1 MGAAHARE
9 RGQTFYDCLLKLFS
23 SSKAS
28 PIFKEL
34 EEKFSTFRQAI
45 STHNAV
51 QSFTCSAGI
60 LEMKPAIMGFVG
72 TVANITS
79 ILTKTR
85 DGLLIDM
92 RRANAL
98 SDRNE
103 FSKIEAC
110 NSTVMRFYNAN
121 LSVSDCEKLLRT
133 NPPTLQYT
141 TIKHLLEILHLVEQ
155 IGAIKVC
162 SFYFKRKVSGTVAAR
177 GAAEELACYLPYMI
191 MQQGDTFVVVDSSH
205 YGAMSSVI
213 ADFFTFDQQLV
224 DNTRTK
230 KDSTV
235 SDDNTLKEEVAAVIS
250 SVIHNVEKA
259 FIPCLDRLDE
269 HLDQILEG
277 TELELNPSATPK
289 KPGPVPLF
297 QRFPEIIT
305 EANTFL
311 TDNGL
316 AAHSRRRSD
325 TSYSMGTTL
334 QQLKLHLLKTV
345 PGLNTVGISNSAVH
359 LLFRPANKMHTWGRR
374 HHAVLN
380 AKVARKRNDAC
391 KDRPNAYHC
400 ASTVKAAK
408 QFCEKYPQLCTF
420 VSVDD
425 KAKGNMNGKPFVS
438 RYHQNRAFYMEGE
451 GPNFSD
457 HDFPM
462 ASYLAVLSGYLIVN
476 IVTGLA
482 QLNIVLR
489 AFKFQNSTAET
500 HCNDLLEIL
509 SGRTHPVFFLLSD
522 NRPDWGRLW
531 RELYAP
537 TQSAYNIIE
546 HAWSHVSRLFAGL
559 YLPPHL
565 EGEQLAPCMQSSLS
579 DEEKTAK
586 EAALFDFN
594 LEWEGLQ
601 RSANQ
606 SYCSKMPRTNGQISG
621 FCNGA

>member
-1 MGAAHARE
+1 M
-9 RGQTFYDCLLKLFS
+9 D
-23 SSKAS
+23 
-28 PIFKEL
+28 
-34 EEKFSTFRQAI
+34 
-45 STHNAV
+45 N
-51 QSFTCSAGI
+51 
-60 LEMKPAIMGFVG
+60 
-72 TVANITS
+72 
-79 ILTKTR
+79 
-85 DGLLIDM
+85 
-92 RRANAL
+92 
-98 SDRNE
+98 
-103 FSKIEAC
+103 
-110 NSTVMRFYNAN
+110 
-121 LSVSDCEKLLRT
+121 
-133 NPPTLQYT
+133 
-141 TIKHLLEILHLVEQ
+141 KH
-155 IGAIKVC
+155 
-162 SFYFKRKVSGTVAAR
+162 
-177 GAAEELACYLPYMI
+177 
-191 MQQGDTFVVVDSSH
+191 
-205 YGAMSSVI
+205 
-213 ADFFTFDQQLV
+213 
-224 DNTRTK
+224 TK

-235 SDDNTLKEEVAAVIS
+235 YDDNTLKEQVAAVIS
-250 SVIHNVEKA
+250 LVIHNVEKA

-269 HLDQILEG
+269 HVDQILEG

-359 LLFRPANKMHTWGRR
+359 LLFRPANKMHTLGRR

-380 AKVARKRNDAC
+380 AKVARKRNDAR
-391 KDRPNAYHC
+391 KNHPNAYHC

-476 IVTGLA
+476 IVTGFA

-509 SGRTHPVFFLLSD
+509 SVGLTLCFFCCQI
-522 NRPDWGRLW
+522 
-531 RELYAP
+531 
-537 TQSAYNIIE
+537 T
-546 HAWSHVSRLFAGL
+546 
-559 YLPPHL
+559 
-565 EGEQLAPCMQSSLS
+565 
-579 DEEKTAK
+579 
-586 EAALFDFN
+586 
-594 LEWEGLQ
+594 
-601 RSANQ
+601 
-606 SYCSKMPRTNGQISG
+606 GQIG
-621 FCNGA
+621 VFNRGW